1 MKKLIVLGL
10 IVLTVGGISAK
21 ETNVSKNVSERGY
34 TELSVVGT
42 KVDLNE
48 AEQAESDGCHLAGK
62 VVEVIAIFL
71 GSDKHKAEEIGRSVE
86 NLCNI
91 VF

>member
-48 AEQAESDGCHLAGK
+48 GEEDESDGCHL